1 MQKIVLENFAF
12 LFRCEGKILLSTLF
26 GDDVFY
32 LATLKNISVASWRL
46 PKKSY
51 FGPCMSILN
60 IASLK
65 WSFRQIDSSLSLET

>member
-1 MQKIVLENFAF
+1 MQKIVLENFF

-26 GDDVFY
+26 GDDIFY
-32 LATLKNISVASWRL
+32 LATLKNISVVSRRL

-51 FGPCMSILN
+51 FGPCISILN
-60 IASLK
+60 IVSLK